1 LIYQKRKNTKTMK
14 PIVGI
19 VVALTA
25 VAVLFIVAWVIFFRK
40 KYTLLELLLLPFKL
54 LLRIFGIGVA
64 PPNLVPVPIASPPQ
78 VDVNQHLLGTCPP
91 CDVKCPD
98 IPKPED
104 CKPLELEISYLKK
117 MVKFIGAMAK
127 RENAINAQ
135 YREIYPGFSV
145 MSPAVRRLSYEYN
158 YMKNEIRDD
167 ENEWTYFKNYFT
179 KLSGIPST
187 SSAVHYDLTM

>member
-1 LIYQKRKNTKTMK
+1 MK
-14 PIVGI
+14 PIVGG
-19 VVALTA
+19 VVAL
-25 VAVLFIVAWVIFFRK
+25 VAIFVLFIIAWAIFFRK
-40 KYTLLELLLLPFKL
+40 KYGLLELLLLPFKL
-54 LLRIFGIGVA
+54 LLRVFGLGAELPKPAIS
-64 PPNLVPVPIASPPQ
+64 LPQ
-78 VDVNQHLLGTCPP
+78 VIPPPSQVVDVIKHEIGTCPP

-98 IPKPED
+98 IPKAED
-104 CKPLELEISYLKK
+104 CKPLELEIGYLKK
-117 MVKFIGAMAK
+117 MVKFIGSMAK

>member
-1 LIYQKRKNTKTMK
+1 MSKAIKF
-14 PIVGI
+14 IGI
-19 VVALTA
+19 GVAAIIALVVVVWA
-25 VAVLFIVAWVIFFRK
+25 IFFRK
-40 KYTLLELLLLPFKL
+40 IMGLGELFKKIFEIVLIPFKL
-54 LLRIFGIGVA
+54 ILQIFGVGVKSPAAAAAA
-64 PPNLVPVPIASPPQ
+64 PPPQ
-78 VDVNQHLLGTCPP
+78 IDIVQHQIGTCPP
-91 CDVKCPD
+91 CDVKCPE
-98 IPKPED
+98 IPKAQD

-117 MVKFIGAMAK
+117 MVKFIGTMAK
-127 RENAINAQ
+127 RENAINSQ

-158 YMKNEIRDD
+158 YMKNQIRDD